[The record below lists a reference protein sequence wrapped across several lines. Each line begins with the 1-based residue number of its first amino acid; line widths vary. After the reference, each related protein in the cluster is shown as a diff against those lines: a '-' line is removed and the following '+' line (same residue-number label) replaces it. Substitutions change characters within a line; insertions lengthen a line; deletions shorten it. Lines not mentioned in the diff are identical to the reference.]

1 MQDRIIEAFN
11 ERYNCHYKD
20 FEEIRKEFSVA
31 EILDTWLNYE
41 GIFGFTREIIDALG
55 ECGVYIEE

>member
-1 MQDRIIEAFN
+1 MRDRIVEAIN

-20 FEEIRKEFSVA
+20 FEEIRKEFSVT

-41 GIFGFTREIIDALG
+41 GTIGYTRSIIDLLG
-55 ECGVYIEE
+55 ECDVQIEE